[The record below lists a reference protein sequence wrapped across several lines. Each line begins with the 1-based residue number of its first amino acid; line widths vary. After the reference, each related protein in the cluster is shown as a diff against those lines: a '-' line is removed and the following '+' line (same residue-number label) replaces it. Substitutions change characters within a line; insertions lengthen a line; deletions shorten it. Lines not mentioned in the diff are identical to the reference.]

1 MKFTITGSLGNVSKP
16 LAAILIKKGHT
27 VTVISSNKNKIS
39 EIREMG
45 AIPAIGSIEDIA
57 FLTKAF
63 EGADAVYTM
72 TPPNFSVPDYR
83 AYYKRIGQNYATA
96 IQAAH
101 VKRVVN
107 LSSVGAHLPAGTGPI
122 AGLYD
127 IEQLF
132 NATDSIAV
140 RSLRAGFFY
149 TNFYGNIDMI
159 KQANMIGSNY
169 GEDVSM
175 ILVHPADIATAA
187 AEELLQP
194 FEGKSVRYVS
204 SDERSTKEIS
214 SVLGKAIGK
223 PELKWIAFS
232 NEQALSGMTQAGF
245 PETIAKTFVEMG
257 DAVRKGILWE
267 DYRQRKE
274 VVSGRVKL
282 EDFSIEFTHHYQSPQ

>member
-45 AIPAIGSIEDIA
+45 ATPAIGSIEDIA

-72 TPPNFSVPDYR
+72 VPPNFSVPDYR
-83 AYYKRIGQNYATA
+83 AYYQRIAQNYASA

-127 IEQLF
+127 VEQLF
-132 NATDSIAV
+132 NAIDSLAV

-149 TNFYGNIDMI
+149 TNFYGNIEMI
-159 KQANMIGSNY
+159 KHANMIGANY
-169 GEDVSM
+169 GEDGPM

-194 FEGKSVRYVS
+194 FEGKSIRYVS

-223 PELKWIAFS
+223 PELKWVVLS
-232 NEQALSGMTQAGF
+232 DEQALSGMIQAGF

-274 VVSGRVKL
+274 VVSGQVKL
-282 EDFSIEFTHHYQSPQ
+282 EDFSKEFAHQYQLSQ